1 MHLAASKGYV
11 KTVELFLKCDHI
23 QDKSP
28 TNVYWETPLD
38 KAKRHLQLEREKKD
52 EEQIHSQGSKVKNY
66 QQVVELLQKYE
77 YNKPMS
83 KGKLMKKKYWTKSKA
98 F

>member
-1 MHLAASKGYV
+1 MEK
-11 KTVELFLKCDHI
+11 
-23 QDKSP
+23 
-28 TNVYWETPLD
+28 
-38 KAKRHLQLEREKKD
+38 EKKNED
-52 EEQIHSQGSKVKNY
+52 EIHSKESKVKNY

-77 YNKPMS
+77 CNKPMS